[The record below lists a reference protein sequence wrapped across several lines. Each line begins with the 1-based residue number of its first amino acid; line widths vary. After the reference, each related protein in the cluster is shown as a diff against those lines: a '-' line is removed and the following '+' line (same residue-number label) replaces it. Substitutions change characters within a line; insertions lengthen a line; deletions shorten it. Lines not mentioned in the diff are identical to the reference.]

1 MNNRLIQVTPTP
13 CLVREGKRKH
23 RDHRRVVTFQMFSRV
38 HEIPTID
45 EMSDRE
51 IASLWQTPEDAQR
64 HQDDLVK
71 CISAAR
77 KNPFDATICTRGIER
92 LMDPTAVLRL
102 RVCRK
107 NLIDAV
113 LDNQEEQWRSGLYHA
128 NSEEIRSIAN
138 KITRQSIEAAIALAA
153 KDEAYVCIMRR
164 KEKAK
169 APSFITTDVATISA
183 TDKTEESKDQ
193 NGITK
198 NIN

>member
-169 APSFITTDVATISA
+169 APIFITTDVATISA